1 METQTTVSKTTVLR
15 TMWRNWRQLQVEQRE
30 EIASR
35 LGPVGKVLTIAANLQ
50 DLAHTE
56 SDAQTSKEVDD
67 DEDVIDVEFVEK

>member
-1 METQTTVSKTTVLR
+1 M
-15 TMWRNWRQLQVEQRE
+15 EQRE